1 MFLLVRILFILFISF
16 GISAQE
22 SAEDI
27 AEDLIEACMVG
38 DIKSVK
44 HHLSNG
50 AKVNAKT
57 GYGKT
62 PSRTAIMWA
71 ASRGK
76 KEIVRLLIESGA
88 EINSKDDW
96 KGNMTR
102 PEGTEGWT
110 PLIFA
115 ADSDHEDVVEILIE
129 NGADVNV
136 KTKSGVTALSLAKL
150 WRNDVMIKLLK
161 RAGAKE

>member
-1 MFLLVRILFILFISF
+1 MFQFFRFLFILIISVGVF
-16 GISAQE
+16 AQE
-22 SAEDI
+22 SSEDI
-27 AEDLIEACMVG
+27 AEDLIEACMKG
-38 DIKSVK
+38 DLKSVK

-50 AKVNAKT
+50 ASVNSKT

-76 KEIVRLLIESGA
+76 KEIVRLLIENGA
-88 EINSKDDW
+88 EINSQDDW

-115 ADSDHEDVVEILIE
+115 ADSDHEEVVNLLIE

-150 WRNDVMIKLLK
+150 WRNEAMIKMLK

>member
-1 MFLLVRILFILFISF
+1 MFLIFRLSLILVLSM
-16 GISAQE
+16 GIFAQE
-22 SAEDI
+22 TAEDT
-27 AEDLIEACMVG
+27 ADDLIEACLKG

-44 HHLSNG
+44 HHLKNG
-50 AKVNAKT
+50 AKVNATT
-57 GYGKT
+57 GSGK
-62 PSRTAIMWA
+62 PPNRTAIMWA

-115 ADSDHEDVVEILIE
+115 ADSDHEEVVEILVE
-129 NGADVNV
+129 NGADVNI

-150 WRNDVMIKLLK
+150 WRNDEMIKILK